1 MRGTA
6 LSFQQNFLGRPLM
19 WVDVELFESLNVGLI
34 AHSDRIKLEL
44 DYREIMKHFSSEK
57 TFFHNAN

>member
-1 MRGTA
+1 
-6 LSFQQNFLGRPLM
+6 M

-57 TFFHNAN
+57 TFFHNANWTNEVPIVCISI